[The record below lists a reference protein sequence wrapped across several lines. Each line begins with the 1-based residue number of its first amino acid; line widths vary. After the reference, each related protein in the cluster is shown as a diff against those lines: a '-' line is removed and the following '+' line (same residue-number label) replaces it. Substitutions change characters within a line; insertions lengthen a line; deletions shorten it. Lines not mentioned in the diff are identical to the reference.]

1 MSKNNT
7 VIDFKNVGLHF
18 APGPRLFDNLNIS
31 IEKGS
36 FSFLTGLSGSGKS
49 TFLRLLYL
57 DLFQTSG
64 DIRLFGKSN
73 HEITRDAVALFR
85 RKVGVV
91 FQDFRLINHLSALEN
106 VALPLKAQGVDT
118 KKRLTQAYELL
129 DWVGLKDFVDAKP
142 PVLSGGQQQRVA
154 IARAVV
160 MRPHLLLADEPT
172 GNVDDKVAIRLLY
185 LFEELNKAGTTI
197 LVATHNQH
205 LISTFPYPQLNLE
218 GGNLKKIDPASNP
231 KEYYGEYSL

>member
-1 MSKNNT
+1 MSQN
-7 VIDFKNVGLHF
+7 VIEFKNVGLQF
-18 APGPRLFDNLNIS
+18 GSGLGLFKNLNVS
-31 IEKGS
+31 IPKGS

-49 TFLRLLYL
+49 TFLRMLYL
-57 DLFQTSG
+57 DLFQTTG

-73 HEITRDAVALFR
+73 HDITKNALALYR

-118 KKRLTQAYELL
+118 KRRLAQAYELL
-129 DWVGLKDFVDAKP
+129 DWVGLKDFVDSKP
-142 PVLSGGQQQRVA
+142 SVLSGGQQQRVA

-185 LFEELNKAGTTI
+185 LFEELNKTGTTI

-218 GGNLKKIDPASNP
+218 EGTLRKIDSKISAP